1 MRSLRTAI
9 REKPTCQER
18 PSTAKIKYTL
28 RHRIKEMGDVTKE
41 KGYENPQNDD
51 KERCLM
57 TMVLRQRG
65 ATGSDG
71 RRSEGSGRHLVK
83 KIS

>member
-1 MRSLRTAI
+1 
-9 REKPTCQER
+9 
-18 PSTAKIKYTL
+18 
-28 RHRIKEMGDVTKE
+28 MGDVTKK

-51 KERCLM
+51 NESCLM

-71 RRSEGSGRHLVK
+71 RRSESPGRHLVK
-83 KIS
+83 KIN